1 MKPDSHKPGPNH
13 GVPLGALKR
22 ELVAHGGYVMGTTT
36 PRAFLASYLDY
47 TLAGGIAEQITCP
60 TLTRYIEIFYNRQR
74 LHSGLGYRTPLD
86 AQNSYQ
92 SHAIAA

>member
-13 GVPLGALKR
+13 GVPSGALKR

-60 TLTRYIEIFYNRQR
+60 TLTSIFRRALVDHGPAVLAPSRADY
-74 LHSGLGYRTPLD
+74 GIGV
-86 AQNSYQ
+86 
-92 SHAIAA
+92 